1 MPGIGFAAGVERLA
15 LLVAQQGKERAVRP
29 VVFIAP
35 LGDAEAARADLLA
48 QQLRAAGLAA
58 EVSFRKSNPG
68 NQLKRADALGA
79 RFALVLGDL
88 ELQTDRA
95 KLKELKTGAQHDVSL
110 SELLPALRKLL
121 QENP

>member
-1 MPGIGFAAGVERLA
+1 M
-15 LLVAQQGKERAVRP
+15 RP
-29 VVFIAP
+29 VLFIAP
-35 LGDAEAARADLLA
+35 LGDAEAARADQLA

-79 RFALVLGDL
+79 RYALVLGGL

-95 KLKELKTGAQHDVSL
+95 KLKELKTGAQHEVSL
-110 SELLPALRKLL
+110 AGLLPALQKLL
-121 QENP
+121 EESP

>member
-1 MPGIGFAAGVERLA
+1 ML
-15 LLVAQQGKERAVRP
+15 
-29 VVFIAP
+29 FIAP
-35 LGDAEAARADLLA
+35 LGDAEAARADTLA

-58 EVSFRKSNPG
+58 EVSFRKANPG

-95 KLKELKTGAQHDVSL
+95 KLKELKTGAQHEVAL
-110 SELLPALRKLL
+110 SELVPALQKLL
-121 QENP
+121 SESP